1 MLSDCLI
8 LKIFKNCLILN
19 STRTRRHRFKLVKSR
34 ARLDIRKYFFS
45 NRVIDYWNKLPEHVV
60 EANSVNMF
68 KNRLDKFENYM

>member
-1 MLSDCLI
+1 MLKLCYVM
-8 LKIFKNCLILN
+8 LKN
-19 STRTRRHRFKLVKSR
+19 
-34 ARLDIRKYFFS
+34 FFS